1 MSFYFSSI
9 RNTFIKTLPNFIIIP
24 IIIYRP
30 LIEFTTCINTYF
42 SVVAI
47 NRTTK
52 FNGAIISKIGYISIC
67 NFIYKT
73 SIIIIC
79 VAIIAGIYIT
89 RIVYISFSSGSV
101 YINNSTDSY
110 IIFIYIISYINIR
123 I

>member
-9 RNTFIKTLPNFIIIP
+9 RNTFIKTLPDFITCTIS
-24 IIIYRP
+24 IYRP
-30 LIEFTTCINTYF
+30 LIKFTTCINTYF
-42 SVVAI
+42 SIITI

-52 FNGAIISKIGYISIC
+52 FNSAIISKFGFLSIYNVIYI
-67 NFIYKT
+67 K

-79 VAIIAGIYIT
+79 VTIITDSYIK
-89 RIVYISFSSGSV
+89 RIIYISFSSRRV

-110 IIFIYIISYINIR
+110 IVVIYIISYINIR